1 MAEEPRRG
9 GGFLRILFWG
19 TPLFAL
25 PSLRALGYE
34 GHEVVGVVTRPDRPK
49 GRGRKLSASPVKE
62 VALEEGIPVLT
73 PESPWGETFLQELRR
88 LRPDISVVVAYGH
101 ILKPEVLEVPPGGSI
116 NVHASLLPEL
126 RGAAP
131 VNWAILQGMETTGV
145 SIIRM
150 VEAMDAGPI
159 LLQTPEHIG
168 PSETATELSTRLSEV
183 GAEALIEALAILEA
197 GAIEEEEQDH
207 RFATFAP
214 KVSREMAR
222 IGWNRGALELSWH
235 VRGLDDVPG
244 AWSTLEDKS
253 IKLFRAMAE
262 STVPGRSSPGT
273 ILSASPEDGLL
284 VSCGEGALR
293 VEEVQ
298 PAGGRR
304 MPVGAWLRGHS
315 ITTQMSFE

>member
-1 MAEEPRRG
+1 VAEEPGRG
-9 GGFLRILFWG
+9 GGLLRILFWG

-34 GHEVVGVVTRPDRPK
+34 GHEVVGVVTQPDRPK
-49 GRGRKLSASPVKE
+49 GRGRKVSSAPVKD

-73 PESPWGETFLQELRR
+73 PDRPSGPAFIQEIRS
-88 LRPDISVVVAYGH
+88 LRPELSVVVAYGH
-101 ILKPEVLEVPPGGSI
+101 ILEPEILELPPGGSI

-168 PSETATELSTRLSEV
+168 PSETATELATRLSEV
-183 GAEALIEALAILEA
+183 GAEALIEALVLLEA

-222 IGWNRGALELSWH
+222 IRWTRGALELSWH
-235 VRGLDDVPG
+235 VRGLDEVPG
-244 AWSTLEDKS
+244 AWSTLEGQP
-253 IKLFRAMAE
+253 IKVFRPTAE
-262 STVPGRSSPGT
+262 LEVQPSSLPGT
-273 ILSASPEDGLL
+273 ILSASPEEGLL

-293 VEEVQ
+293 IMEVQ

-304 MPVGAWLRGHS
+304 MPVGPWLRGHPLS
-315 ITTQMSFE
+315 TQMSFE